1 LNTEGFIRSSGSFSD
16 FFEKAKELTNKE
28 RGDAFERVV
37 QLHLQSKPKYA
48 SELDAVWQL
57 DEVPKDVRK
66 YLKLPDADEGIDLI
80 AKHVDGT
87 YWAIQA
93 KYRGTPD
100 NTLKWDGKGGLST
113 FTSLAF
119 TTCQN
124 IAYGLVVS
132 TTSRPLKKT
141 HLTGNI
147 VGFELYGDLLELDDV
162 SVIETF
168 GTSERVNY
176 RRIWLLLF

>member
-1 LNTEGFIRSSGSFSD
+1 MNIEAFIRSSTSFSN

-57 DEVPKDVRK
+57 HDVPKDIRK
-66 YLKLPDADEGIDLI
+66 HLKLPDADEGIDLI

-93 KYRGTPD
+93 KYRGNPD
-100 NTLKWDGKGGLST
+100 DRLTWGDKGGLST

-119 TTCQN
+119 TTCKN

-132 TTSRPLKKT
+132 TTNRPLKKT
-141 HLTGNI
+141 
-147 VGFELYGDLLELDDV
+147 
-162 SVIETF
+162 
-168 GTSERVNY
+168 
-176 RRIWLLLF
+176 